1 MRSSVLTSMPS
12 GQSLLSLLGMATAV
26 AVVVWVVAVGRAI
39 ETGDTENA
47 MTQAQQLMKDSNF
60 AEAARLLRATSRN
73 ADASEAQVVQSL
85 KSLQLCQQQLG
96 LFASLDDDLSAAIA
110 AHPNSFRILATAAN
124 QIQTAQHWGTVA
136 DQKFTRGWNRGGQR
150 GQNVNVAEQDRL
162 RSLQWRARAIELAT
176 NPETNAG
183 SDSKEEKADSAKDN
197 SQQSAEKQA
206 AALSQEVAQL
216 HLDQAQALLLGRD
229 RMLAWRLQALT
240 DLQAEPD
247 YLDLDSNTAVPSRS
261 APVTEGG
268 EPVLYDLPESWQA
281 ANSDGER
288 LRWSLNQ
295 AEKSDAL
302 RSQAA
307 YQWAMFL
314 NQQFS
319 VDTLQQ
325 DAWLFRRAGESGE
338 LPEQGVAAIHTLKDN
353 ETIAKLANG
362 IHRFTLPD
370 EFNPISL
377 FQQLAKGS
385 DNFAESAAWELI
397 QISLNRRQYPQAA
410 EQLESYLKRFK
421 VTNQWKRQLLD
432 NIRQPR
438 AAFDAA
444 AAQPAGQPAKLS
456 LLFRNANQIAL
467 TARRVDVEKIL
478 LDTKAYYR
486 NFDPQQP
493 NDRFG
498 KLSGKQAPQITS
510 PGSLFDQAKIDD
522 YLLEQVAEWNEPLE
536 ARPNHWDRRVQ
547 IETPLKNAGMYLVE
561 GIVSGQAGAPT
572 QTLRILLSIEDTAL
586 MQKAAGNNQWLLWA
600 TDAVSGQAIAG
611 ANVEMFGYGWDD
623 SQNGR
628 GARHKMITENFSAR
642 TDAEGMATVTAKNSM
657 QWFSVVRTKDGRIA
671 LLGFQHYWQFAV
683 EASQHLEL
691 KAYGVS
697 DRPLYRPGETIKT
710 KFWLGYQTYGDEPA
724 QRLTNRGVTITMI
737 DPQGV
742 QVSEHQVS
750 TDDYGG
756 CELDLPLAD
765 TAGLGRYSFQV
776 NLKGNAT
783 VDKAPADKRAAGRR
797 RAPGQL
803 RPSQPIANPPHDFA
817 NTNLAVRVEEYRK
830 PEFEVKILAP
840 EKPVALGDTIEA
852 RIEAKYYFG
861 APVTEAEV
869 NVKVERSTVRE
880 SFYPWAPFDWC
891 YGPGYWWFA
900 EDYVWYPNWRGWSGC
915 IAPTPIWRPT
925 WGNEPPELVLEQQV
939 QLDSTGLAKLSI
951 DTALAKAIYGD
962 KDHKYSISVEVRD
975 ASRRTITASG
985 SVIAAQEPF
994 KVYAWVDRGF
1004 YNVGQRIDAH
1014 FQARRLDD
1022 TPVTGSGTIELLKIS
1037 YDDQQ
1042 RPHEQVVASFEG
1054 KTDAEGELVQTMQA
1068 DEAGQYRVRLR
1079 LKDDAGHEI
1088 EGGYIFTVRGAGDD
1102 ANDYRYNALELIPDK
1117 QHYAPGETVKLQI
1130 ASNHAGARVALFLR
1144 PEQKGYASPLWI
1156 ELDGKSTVIDIPVE
1170 EVDQPNFFVEAATV
1184 FDGQYHQQ
1192 VRQIV
1197 VPPSERVLDVKLVL
1211 DKEEYLP
1218 GEECKVEVKVTDT
1231 AGKPVVGSCAIAA
1244 YDRSLDALASDVLP
1258 PDIREFFW
1266 KWQRDHQPQ
1275 RSSSLDTVHTPIE
1288 VAGQPQLQPLG
1299 IFGSTL
1305 ADDLDAIEGGG
1316 DSLAQSQEMRA
1327 PGHLGMGGMGGM
1339 GGGFGGDAAFAAP
1352 MSMAEGAMDSMGGG
1366 MLARGGMQKAM
1377 AVAGT
1382 APSDQ
1387 AGAAGD
1393 PPVAVR
1399 KDFADSALWL
1409 ASLTTDESGVAKT
1422 TFKMPENLTSWQVRS
1437 WAMAPGTRVG
1447 SDTTSAVT
1455 RKPLLLR
1462 LQTPRFLVERDEVVL
1477 SANVHNDLA
1486 GRRSVK
1492 VSLEIDGQTQLD
1504 LIDSA
1509 DRQQTV
1515 EIDSHQQARVDW
1527 RCRAIGEGTVTVR
1540 AIAVTDDA
1548 SDAMQLEIP
1557 IVVNGILKMESL
1569 AGTVRD
1575 GQASSTA
1582 TLRIPEQRRIEQS
1595 KLVVRLSPSLAAAMI
1610 DALPYLAEYP
1620 YGCTEQTLNRFL
1632 PSVITQRVLQ
1642 RMNIDLG
1649 KLKEKRN
1656 NLNAQELGD
1665 AAERRARWKR
1675 FDHAAVFDE
1684 ELVAEMVTAGV
1695 PQLTN
1700 MQNADGGWGWFS
1712 GLHETSGA
1720 HMTATV
1726 VRGLL
1731 IAQQNE
1737 VPIVPDVL
1745 HRGIAWLEQYQQS
1758 ELQKLQ
1764 NADGKVVPYK
1774 EHPDNID
1781 ALVFN
1786 VLVLAD
1792 KSNPNMQQ
1800 ILYAQRQ
1807 HLSNYGKVL
1816 LALATNQTGNA
1827 EQTQMLRRNLEQFLV
1842 EDAENE
1848 TAYLRG
1854 QASWWYWYGSEIEA
1868 NAMYLK
1874 LLSAV
1879 DPQGQTA
1886 PRVVKYLL
1894 NNRKH
1899 ATYWNSTRD
1908 TALVVEAFADYIA
1921 VSGEMQPNM
1930 RAEVYLSGKRLGTVD
1945 FTPENLF
1952 DVNNTIEIRGTAVP
1966 AGEQTL
1972 EIRRVGKGN
1981 LYWNA
1986 YATNFTLEEEIAPAG
2001 LEVMIERRYYH
2012 LQPTSKALQ
2021 LPGAQANV
2029 VDTQQAG
2036 FTRTLL
2042 EDLQAL
2048 PSGELVE
2055 VELLVES
2062 KNDYEYLLIED
2073 AKAAGLETVET
2084 QSGYFYNSGLSIY
2097 RELRDRHVGLCI
2109 RWMPRGKY
2117 SIRYQL
2123 RSEAP
2128 GTFTALPSVIQG
2140 MYAPELRGNSSDFDL
2155 RVVE

>member
-1 MRSSVLTSMPS
+1 MRSSALTLLP
-12 GQSLLSLLGMATAV
+12 GGKSLISLLGVVIAV

-39 ETGDTENA
+39 ETGDPQQA
-47 MTQAQQLMKDSNF
+47 MSQAQQLMQDGNF
-60 AEAARLLRATSRN
+60 AEAAKLFRATSQN
-73 ADASEAQVVQSL
+73 SDASDVQVVQALS
-85 KSLQLCQQQLG
+85 SLQLCQQQLG

-110 AHPNSFRILATAAN
+110 AHPNSLRVLGTAAN
-124 QIQTAQHWGTVA
+124 QIQAAQHWGTVA
-136 DQKFTRGWNRGGQR
+136 DQKFTRGWSRGGQR

-176 NPETNAG
+176 KLASQGAT
-183 SDSKEEKADSAKDN
+183 SKEPVDSGKADSPDAADKPN
-197 SQQSAEKQA
+197 AE
-206 AALSQEVAQL
+206 LSRELAQL
-216 HLDQAQALLLGRD
+216 HLDQAQALLLGRG
-229 RMLAWRLQALT
+229 RMLAWRLQSLT

-247 YLDLDSNTAVPSRS
+247 YLDLDSNTAVPSRA
-261 APVTEGG
+261 APVTEAGK
-268 EPVLYDLPESWQA
+268 PVLYELPDSWQA
-281 ANSDGER
+281 ASSDGQR
-288 LRWSLNQ
+288 FRWSLAQ
-295 AEKSDAL
+295 AQRSEPL
-302 RSQAA
+302 RSQAQ
-307 YQWAMFL
+307 YQWAIFL

-325 DAWLFRRAGESGE
+325 DAWLFRRGGESGE
-338 LPEQGVAAIHTLKDN
+338 LPEQGIAAIHTLKDD
-353 ETIAKLANG
+353 ETIAKLADG

-370 EFNPISL
+370 EFNPILL
-377 FQQLAKGS
+377 FQELAKGS
-385 DNFAESAAWELI
+385 DNFAESAAWELV

-410 EQLESYLKRFK
+410 EQLESYLKRFN
-421 VTNQWKRQLLD
+421 VRDQWKRQLLD
-432 NIRQPR
+432 HIRQPR
-438 AAFDAA
+438 AAFDPV
-444 AAQPAGQPAKLS
+444 AAQTAGEPAKLS
-456 LLFRNANQIAL
+456 LLFRNADQIAL

-486 NFDPQQP
+486 NFNPQQP

-498 KLSGKQAPQITS
+498 KLKGKQAPPITS

-547 IETPLKNAGMYLVE
+547 IQTPLKKAGMYLVE
-561 GIVSGQAGAPT
+561 GVASGEAGAKT
-572 QTLRILLSIEDTAL
+572 QTVRILVSIEDTAL
-586 MQKAAGNNQWLLWA
+586 MQKTIGDNQWLLWA
-600 TDAVSGQAIAG
+600 VDAASGQAIAG

-623 SQNGR
+623 SQNVR
-628 GARHKMITENFSAR
+628 GERRKMTTENFSAR
-642 TDAEGMATVTAKNSM
+642 TDAQGTATVTAKDGL
-657 QWFSVVRTKDGRIA
+657 QWFSVARTKDGRIA
-671 LLGFQHYWQFAV
+671 LLGFQHFWQFAV
-683 EASQHLEL
+683 EPIGHLEL

-710 KFWLGYQTYGDEPA
+710 KFWLGYQTYGDGPA
-724 QRLTNRGVTITMI
+724 QRLTNRDVTIALI

-742 QVSEHQVS
+742 QVAEHDVS
-750 TDDYGG
+750 TDAYGG

-776 NLKGNAT
+776 NLKGI
-783 VDKAPADKRAAGRR
+783 APADNSAADQPATRR
-797 RAPGQL
+797 RRGPRQP
-803 RPSQPIANPPHDFA
+803 RPSPPIANPLNAFA
-817 NTNLAVRVEEYRK
+817 STNLAVRVEEYRK

-880 SFYPWAPFDWC
+880 SFYPWAPYDWC

-900 EDYVWYPNWRGWSGC
+900 QDYLWYPNWRGWSGC
-915 IAPTPIWRPT
+915 IAPTPVWEPT
-925 WGNEPPELVLEQQV
+925 WGHEPPELVLEQQV
-939 QLDSTGLAKLSI
+939 QLDSTGIAKLSI
-951 DTALAKAIYGD
+951 DTAIAKAIYGD
-962 KDHKYSISVEVRD
+962 EDHKYSISVEVRD

-1004 YNVGQRIDAH
+1004 YTVGQRIDAH

-1022 TPVTGSGTIELLKIS
+1022 TPVAGSGTIDLLKIS
-1037 YDDQQ
+1037 YDEQQ

-1054 KTDAEGELVQTMQA
+1054 KTDADGELVQTMQA

-1079 LKDDAGHEI
+1079 LKDGAGHEI
-1088 EGGYIFTVRGAGDD
+1088 EGGYIFTVRGSGSD

-1117 QHYAPGETVKLQI
+1117 QHYAPGDTVKLQI

-1144 PEQKGYASPLWI
+1144 PEQNGYGSPQWI
-1156 ELDGKSTVIDIPVE
+1156 ELDGKSMVIEIPVE
-1170 EVDQPNFFVEAATV
+1170 EIDQPNFFVEAATV
-1184 FDGQYHQQ
+1184 FDGEYHQQ

-1197 VPPSERVLDVKLVL
+1197 VPPSERVLDVQLVL

-1218 GEECKVEVKVTDT
+1218 GEECAVEVKVTDI
-1231 AGKPVVGSCAIAA
+1231 AGEPVVGSCVIAA

-1266 KWQRDHQPQ
+1266 KWQRDHHPQ
-1275 RSSSLDTVHTPIE
+1275 RSSSLDTVHYPIQ
-1288 VAGQPQLQPLG
+1288 VADQPQLQPLG

-1305 ADDLDAIEGGG
+1305 ADDLDAIEGGDDG
-1316 DSLAQSQEMRA
+1316 LAHARDRGRPM
-1327 PGHLGMGGMGGM
+1327 GGMMGGMGGM
-1339 GGGFGGDAAFAAP
+1339 GGGFANDAYFAAP
-1352 MSMAEGAMDSMGGG
+1352 MGMAEGAMESMGGG

-1377 AVAGT
+1377 AFAGA

-1387 AGAAGD
+1387 AGAAGA

-1409 ASLTTDESGVAKT
+1409 ASLTTDESGMAKT

-1462 LQTPRFLVERDEVVL
+1462 LQTPRFLVERDEVVI

-1486 GRRSVK
+1486 GRRRVK

-1504 LIDSA
+1504 LINA
-1509 DRQQTV
+1509 EDREQTV
-1515 EIDSHQQARVDW
+1515 EIDAHQQARVDW
-1527 RCRAIGEGTVTVR
+1527 RCRAIGEGKVTVR

-1557 IVVNGILKMESL
+1557 IIVNGILKMESL

-1582 TLRIPEQRRIEQS
+1582 VLNIPEQRRIEQS

-1649 KLKEKRN
+1649 KLKDKRN

-1665 AAERRARWKR
+1665 ATERRARWKR

-1695 PQLTN
+1695 TQLTN
-1700 MQNADGGWGWFS
+1700 MQNSDGGWGWFS
-1712 GLHETSGA
+1712 GLQETSSA

-1731 IAQQNE
+1731 IAQQND

-1745 HRGIAWLEQYQQS
+1745 QRGVAWLEQYQQS

-1764 NADGKVVPYK
+1764 NADGKVDPYK

-1781 ALVFN
+1781 ALVLN

-1792 KSNPNMQQ
+1792 KPNPAMQE
-1800 ILYAQRQ
+1800 ILYAQRE

-1816 LALATNQTGNA
+1816 LALATHQTGNA
-1827 EQTQMLRRNLEQFLV
+1827 EQTQMLRRNVEQFLV

-1854 QASWWYWYGSEIEA
+1854 QTSWWYWYGSEIEA

-1930 RAEVYLSGKRLGTVD
+1930 RAEVFLSGKRLGTVE

-1972 EIRRVGKGN
+1972 EIRRQGTGN

-2001 LEVMIERRYYH
+2001 LEVKIQRRYYH
-2012 LQPTSKALQ
+2012 LQPTSKSLQ

-2036 FTRTLL
+2036 FTRTLI

-2109 RWMPRGKY
+2109 RWLPRGNY
-2117 SIRYQL
+2117 SIRYQM